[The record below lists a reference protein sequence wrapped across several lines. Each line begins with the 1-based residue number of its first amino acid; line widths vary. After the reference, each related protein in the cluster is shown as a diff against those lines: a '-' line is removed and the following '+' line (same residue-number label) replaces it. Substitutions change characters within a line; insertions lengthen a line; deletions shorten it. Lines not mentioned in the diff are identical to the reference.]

1 MKSNTQLILY
11 GSLRKSVKGY
21 NNAAIEV
28 ELSEPSIV
36 SDFLQQFDVPV
47 NRVQLVMLN
56 HRAVHMESVIT
67 PGDRIALF
75 PKEYPIFADWNDMRL
90 KSV

>member
-1 MKSNTQLILY
+1 MKSNTQLIAY
-11 GSLRKSVKGY
+11 GSLRKFVKGC
-21 NNAAIEV
+21 NNTAINV
-28 ELSEPSIV
+28 ELGEPSII
-36 SDFLQQFDVPV
+36 SDFLQRFDVPV

-56 HRAVHMESVIT
+56 HRAVHLKSVIQ

-75 PKEYPIFADWNDMRL
+75 PAEYPIFADWNDMRL

>member
-21 NNAAIEV
+21 DNAAIEV
-28 ELSEPSIV
+28 ELSEPSII
-36 SDFLQQFDVPV
+36 SDFLKRFDVPV
-47 NRVQLVMLN
+47 NRVQLIMLN
-56 HRAVHMESVIT
+56 HRAVHIKTVIH

-75 PKEYPIFADWNDMRL
+75 PIEYPIFADWNDIRL
-90 KSV
+90 KSA